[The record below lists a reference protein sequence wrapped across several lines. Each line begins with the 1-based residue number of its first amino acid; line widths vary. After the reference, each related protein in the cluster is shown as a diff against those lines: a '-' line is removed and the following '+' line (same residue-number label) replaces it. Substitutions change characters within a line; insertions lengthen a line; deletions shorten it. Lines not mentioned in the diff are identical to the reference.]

1 MSAEGKPDRN
11 QPACYTIDMKMTQE
25 SLYHMVSVEK
35 QLNPSAPLRV
45 WTTFGFPA
53 LPMFYML
60 SGNLDHVRYQDF
72 HG

>member
-45 WTTFGFPA
+45 WTTFGY
-53 LPMFYML
+53 LL
-60 SGNLDHVRYQDF
+60 R
-72 HG
+72 

>member
-25 SLYHMVSVEK
+25 SLYLCSSEGVDHI
-35 QLNPSAPLRV
+35 R
-45 WTTFGFPA
+45 FPA

-60 SGNLDHVRYQDF
+60 SGNLDYVRYQDF